1 MVNCGSGETGDVPAE
16 RAFGGGA
23 GGQARDVRPTRLDH
37 APACPERIP
46 EPLQLFGAG
55 GSAAQDDRG
64 DGSHVSASAGM
75 YSPCGAGLVAGGTVP
90 GCPGGMERG

>member
-37 APACPERIP
+37 APACPE
-46 EPLQLFGAG
+46 
-55 GSAAQDDRG
+55 
-64 DGSHVSASAGM
+64 
-75 YSPCGAGLVAGGTVP
+75 
-90 GCPGGMERG
+90 